1 MCAAV
6 SEKVVSEVFG
16 YLREKKRTYENI
28 SRKFEEKYGGIKS
41 LEEKIN
47 REGVPEEDHTLWDDL
62 VEWGNVTS
70 EIKRLDAMLRGL
82 HGA

>member
-16 YLREKKRTYENI
+16 YLGEKKRAYESI
-28 SRKFEEKYGGIKS
+28 SKKFEEKHGNIKS
-41 LEEKIN
+41 LEEKVN
-47 REGVPEEDHTLWDDL
+47 QEGVPEGDHTLWDDL
-62 VEWGNVTS
+62 IEWGNVTS
-70 EIKRLDAMLRGL
+70 EIERLDIMLRGL